1 MRLPALLAPLGQ
13 ALDLL
18 LPPVCAGC
26 GVSGAPCCADCRDL
40 LTSPSRLPCPGVAP
54 AYALAPYRGVPRKL
68 VLAYKERGRRDLA
81 PVLGGLL
88 AAALPLVTGGVRAC
102 CLVPVPSRT
111 AAARTRGGPH
121 MLRLARQ
128 CGLRAAELGIRVS
141 VAPALRLASD
151 AKDAVGL
158 DPATRTANLAGR
170 VLPVLAALPP
180 AGTGVVLLDDV
191 VTTGATVLACERAL
205 SRGDIPVDAVLAITS
220 PRLR

>member
-1 MRLPALLAPLGQ
+1 M
-13 ALDLL
+13 
-18 LPPVCAGC
+18 
-26 GVSGAPCCADCRDL
+26 
-40 LTSPSRLPCPGVAP
+40 SPSRLPCPSDAP

-88 AAALPLVTGGVRAC
+88 AAALPLVIRDVGTTGAC
-102 CLVPVPSRT
+102 CVVPVPSRR

-128 CGLRAAELGIRVS
+128 CGLHAAELGIRVS
-141 VAPALRLASD
+141 VAPALRLASG

-170 VLPVLAALPP
+170 VLPVPAALPP

-191 VTTGATVLACERAL
+191 VTTGATAVACERAL
-205 SRGDIPVDAVLAITS
+205 ARVAVPVAAVLAMTS
-220 PRLR
+220 PR